1 MRMVLHTSYLA
12 CWLTTLWARM
22 CRRTSPPYFR
32 VQLTP
37 GECRLDRFGS
47 STHDTQALKL
57 TDLHFELC
65 QGKLWTI
72 LIVRNCREPNLPP
85 IAIPYLNKRH
95 ARLWVATARLY
106 QFNLKDH
113 LARRNQ
119 EDPRPLDREWK
130 YLTAHSC
137 IPQKC
142 IATDPVLK
150 DLWRRRA
157 A

>member
-1 MRMVLHTSYLA
+1 MILHTSYLA
-12 CWLTTLWARM
+12 SWCATLWARL
-22 CRRTSPPYFR
+22 CGKTSPPYFR
-32 VQLTP
+32 VQLTAS
-37 GECRLDRFGS
+37 ECRLDRFGQQC
-47 STHDTQALKL
+47 HDTHALKL
-57 TDLHFELC
+57 TDPLYFELRP
-65 QGKLWTI
+65 GKLWSM
-72 LIVRNCREPNLPP
+72 LVVHSARQAYAEPV
-85 IAIPYLNKRH
+85 AIPYLNKRR
-95 ARLWVATARLY
+95 ARLWAETARLY

-130 YLTAHSC
+130 YLTAHSR

-142 IATDPVLK
+142 IATDPILK